1 MELSEAQARVVQLA
15 ANAELR
21 TPQQML
27 SLLLAEGVTFYFIDR
42 EQIRGGAEFNI
53 EEAERILIEDAICQI
68 AVSTTH
74 S

>member
-1 MELSEAQARVVQLA
+1 MELTEPQARVVQLA

-27 SLLLAEGVTFYFIDR
+27 SLLLAEGVNFYFMDR
-42 EQIRGGAEFNI
+42 EQMRGGAEFDVK
-53 EEAERILIEDAICQI
+53 EAERILIHDAIHQI
-68 AVSTTH
+68 AASTIY

>member
-1 MELSEAQARVVQLA
+1 MELSESQARIVQLA

-27 SLLLAEGVTFYFIDR
+27 SLLLAEGVTFYFCDR
-42 EQIRGGAEFNI
+42 LEVRGGSEFNRQ
-53 EEAERILIEDAICQI
+53 EAERILIQDAICQV
-68 AVSTTH
+68 AASTTH